1 MLKDIWKEFRG
12 VKKNPTENP
21 LNHNLRQWSIN
32 SKILYISFS
41 KSSQRFPQ
49 KIIWKPN
56 RGPWL
61 IRKNKSRRIKELLE
75 NTWLKSGSIKKELV
89 ARVFTASENGVQ
101 TVKPTVKIES
111 ELAAG
116 FNSKLKVNEF
126 LIPDPFKI
134 FQGWMEEVREWH
146 FGQCCHT

>member
-1 MLKDIWKEFRG
+1 M
-12 VKKNPTENP
+12 
-21 LNHNLRQWSIN
+21 
-32 SKILYISFS
+32 
-41 KSSQRFPQ
+41 
-49 KIIWKPN
+49 
-56 RGPWL
+56 
-61 IRKNKSRRIKELLE
+61 
-75 NTWLKSGSIKKELV
+75 V

-116 FNSKLKVNEF
+116 FNSKLKLNEF
-126 LIPDPFKI
+126 PIPDPFKI